1 MSYIRKTLQKF
12 EAYIPGE
19 QPQDAGWIKLNTN
32 ENPYPP
38 SPKVV
43 QALKRAA
50 SDPLNLYPDA
60 LCKSLRKAIAKTYRL
75 NQNQIICGNGSDEI
89 LRLILSAFL
98 NPGEKVLYPSPSYP
112 LYQTLAQL
120 SDGKTREIPL
130 TDNFDFPEWKDEWQ
144 GKILFIPN
152 PNSPTGGYFSEDK
165 ISLACEK
172 FKGLVVIDEA
182 YADFAQSSALPL
194 LKKYSNL
201 IVCRTFSKSYSLAGM
216 RLGYAVSSPDI
227 INGFY
232 MVKDSYNVNRLSQVA
247 AQAAL
252 EDKAYF
258 KNIVSKVINS
268 RQKLVG
274 ELEHLGFKVLPSEA
288 NFVFASPPDKNGK
301 SLYQY
306 LKKKKILV
314 RYWDRPRL
322 SESVRIT
329 VGTEEEITSLVDALK
344 KY

>member
-1 MSYIRKTLQKF
+1 MSYIRKSLQKF

-19 QPQDAGWIKLNTN
+19 QPQESGWIKLNTN

-43 QALKRAA
+43 QAVKKAA
-50 SDPLNLYPDA
+50 TDPLNLYPDP
-60 LCKSLRKAIAKTYRL
+60 LCKSLRKTIAKTYRI
-75 NQNQIICGNGSDEI
+75 NQCQIICGNGSDEI
-89 LRLILSAFL
+89 LRLILAAFL
-98 NPGEKVLYPSPSYP
+98 DPKDKVVYLSPSYP
-112 LYQTLAQL
+112 LYQTLAEL
-120 SDGKTREIPL
+120 SDGKTKEIPL
-130 TDNFDFPEWKDEWQ
+130 TDDYDMPDWKDEWQ

-152 PNSPTGGYFSEDK
+152 PNSPTGGLFSEEK
-165 ISLACEK
+165 ISLACEN

-182 YADFAQSSALPL
+182 YADFAQYTALPL

-201 IVCRTFSKSYSLAGM
+201 IVCRTFSKSYSLAGI
-216 RLGYAVSSPDI
+216 RLGYAVSSPEI

-232 MVKDSYNVNRLSQVA
+232 LVKDSYNVNRLSQVA
-247 AQAAL
+247 AQAAM

-258 KNIVSKVINS
+258 KKMVSKVINS
-268 RQKLVG
+268 RERLTG
-274 ELEHLGFKVLPSEA
+274 ELENLGFKVWPSQT
-288 NFVFASPPDKNGK
+288 NFVFASSPDKNGK

-314 RYWDRPRL
+314 RFWDRPRL

-329 VGTEEEITSLVDALK
+329 VGTDEEINTLIEAMK